1 MRKLKYIIYIFVI
14 STASLLLV
22 AAFPTKDFA
31 KFVVKNNSEYFV
43 LGINKNRYRNLYYDF
58 LTQRYFRNNFL
69 LNIDNLNTI
78 RERTKEFLVDQDE
91 SEFYKFNIP
100 MYSGISLGAS
110 IIRGF
115 GFCDSVNGILGL
127 RLSNDYRNIELLS
140 LYDTK
145 NNSSPHTLL
154 KLVKNDHITYMDIYG
169 YKRNIHYAFEPE
181 IAKFQNVEIFKKSYY
196 QSHGFSE
203 DSIKKIY
210 FDEGFVLRKFSL
222 FDYFYRTTRKL
233 FYSIFHKSPP
243 LQAEILN
250 KKTEPASFNISPGE
264 NFYELIDLFIEARFN
279 EIEGNY
285 HLAKESY
292 TKILESG
299 CSYDFCKVVRV
310 KHLKELEA

>member
-1 MRKLKYIIYIFVI
+1 MRKLKYLIYIFLI
-14 STASLLLV
+14 STVSLLSV
-22 AAFPTKDFA
+22 AAFPSKDLTKFI
-31 KFVVKNNSEYFV
+31 VKNNSEYFV

-69 LNIDNLNTI
+69 LNTDNLNTI

-91 SEFYKFNIP
+91 SEFYKFDIP
-100 MYSGISLGAS
+100 LYSGISLGS
-110 IIRGF
+110 TIIRGF

-127 RLSNDYRNIELLS
+127 RLSKDYRNIELWS
-140 LYDTK
+140 LYETK

-181 IAKFQNVEIFKKSYY
+181 SAKSQNVEVFKKNYY
-196 QSHGFSE
+196 QAHGFSE
-203 DSIKKIY
+203 GSIKKIY

-233 FYSIFHKSPP
+233 FYFFHKSPP
-243 LQAEILN
+243 LQDKILN
-250 KKTEPASFNISPGE
+250 KKTQPATTFKMSSGE
-264 NFYELIDLFIEARFN
+264 NFYELIDLFIEARFD
-279 EIEGNY
+279 EIEGNDS
-285 HLAKESY
+285 LAKEGY

-299 CSYDFCKVVRV
+299 CSYDFCKIVRV
-310 KHLKELEA
+310 KYLKELEA

>member
-1 MRKLKYIIYIFVI
+1 MRKLTYIIYIFVI
-14 STASLLLV
+14 LTASLLLV
-22 AAFPTKDFA
+22 AAFPTKDLT

-43 LGINKNRYRNLYYDF
+43 LAINKNRYRNLYYDF

-69 LNIDNLNTI
+69 LNTDNLNTI

-91 SEFYKFNIP
+91 SEFYKYNIP
-100 MYSGISLGAS
+100 IYSEMSLGAS

-115 GFCDSVNGILGL
+115 GYCDSVNGILGL
-127 RLSNDYRNIELLS
+127 RLSHDYKNIELLS
-140 LYDTK
+140 LYDK
-145 NNSSPHTLL
+145 VDNSSPHTLL
-154 KLVKNDHITYMDIYG
+154 KLVKNNHITYMDIYG

-181 IAKFQNVEIFKKSYY
+181 IAKSQNVEIFKKSYY

-233 FYSIFHKSPP
+233 FYFFGKSTP
-243 LQAEILN
+243 LQGETLN
-250 KKTEPASFNISPGE
+250 KKTHPAASFKISPGKS
-264 NFYELIDLFIEARFN
+264 FYELIDLFIEARFD

-285 HLAKESY
+285 HLAKEGY
-292 TKILESG
+292 TKILESD
-299 CSYDFCKVVRV
+299 CSYDFCKIVRV
-310 KHLKELEA
+310 KRLKELEA